1 MRGSLWGRRSG
12 TASLIS
18 RATLCA
24 PNTRGS
30 SPDEPLRGSLRTVA
44 VALASR
50 SPPAPSACECPVH
63 LQELLL
69 WLEPLRR
76 DHKTGKLVGKVTDT
90 GEAVRFVQRLA
101 G

>member
-1 MRGSLWGRRSG
+1 M
-12 TASLIS
+12 
-18 RATLCA
+18 
-24 PNTRGS
+24 
-30 SPDEPLRGSLRTVA
+30 
-44 VALASR
+44 
-50 SPPAPSACECPVH
+50 
-63 LQELLL
+63 QELLL

>member
-18 RATLCA
+18 RATPCA
-24 PNTRGS
+24 PNAPGEQPRRATQGLAQDS
-30 SPDEPLRGSLRTVA
+30 SC
-44 VALASR
+44 R
-50 SPPAPSACECPVH
+50 SGIEKPPAPSACECPVH